1 LYGLRKTN
9 NRSKRGTVAVFIL
22 TQAGRLEDC
31 KDNIYRVQAPH
42 LEDEYLSGGYSRHE
56 RSYQLKYL
64 HKEYVVLCPEFR
76 NGTESIV
83 LVPEFLVPGR
93 IYPVYVYMYAIDL
106 YSGAP
111 EKGQRWAAEET
122 RKQFGLVSFAH
133 TTLGRALKAFIG
145 IIGGNALT
153 SDETDTQTPES
164 DKKKNSFPT
173 VQSTAPLR
181 KKAVCF
187 FQGRLIQAGLQ
198 KIISVCCGIAR
209 EWFKVCRRF
218 LL

>member
-1 LYGLRKTN
+1 LYGLQKTN
-9 NRSKRGTVAVFIL
+9 KIRKRGTVAMFIL

-31 KDNIYRVQAPH
+31 EDNTYRVQAPD

-56 RSYQLKYL
+56 RSSQLKSL
-64 HKEYVVLCPEFR
+64 HKGYVVLCAEFR

-93 IYPVYVYMYAIDL
+93 TYPVYVYMYAIDL
-106 YSGAP
+106 YSKAP

-145 IIGGNALT
+145 IIGENAMT
-153 SDETDTQTPES
+153 SDETATEAPES
-164 DKKKNSFPT
+164 DKKNSFPT
-173 VQSTAPLR
+173 VHSTAPLR
-181 KKAVCF
+181 KKAALF

-198 KIISVCCGIAR
+198 KIISDCCGIAR